1 MCPALLRL
9 VLALDHF
16 PVVEI
21 AKCLCQ
27 LIKLD
32 SVTLNH
38 RVLMKMTAH
47 VQILDFLGNPLKG
60 SNYPTYCN
68 SHLATLPAYTFIGK

>member
-9 VLALDHF
+9 VLASDHF

-21 AKCLCQ
+21 TECPCQ
-27 LIKLD
+27 FIELD

-38 RVLMKMTAH
+38 RVLMKMMAQ
-47 VQILDFLGNPLKG
+47 VQILDFPWQFFKG
-60 SNYPTYCN
+60 IE
-68 SHLATLPAYTFIGK
+68 LPYLL